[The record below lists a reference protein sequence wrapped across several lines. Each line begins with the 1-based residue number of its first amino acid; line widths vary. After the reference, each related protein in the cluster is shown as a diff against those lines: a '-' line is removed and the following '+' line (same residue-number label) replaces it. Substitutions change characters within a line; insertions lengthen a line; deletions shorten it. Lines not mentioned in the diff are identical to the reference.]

1 MSKSK
6 DREGSNCGSPVSS
19 SSDVPDSSKAVAP
32 GSRSSDPPL
41 LVSRLRVL
49 RLRDIN
55 PPFTEFD
62 SIERPIDI
70 VQLTVKDVEFLNC
83 CAYLTNVYRSHITS
97 LGKVYL
103 GEINSEDGKIVKV
116 ALLQYEQG
124 DSQTVV
130 RNAVA
135 SLAPKAVICTG
146 CCGRLDPSRAELG
159 DVVIS
164 SKLVTYD
171 HKKIING
178 QEQNRGVRVN
188 VTRHM
193 SRLIRTADHGWN
205 PPVQDPVYEGKVH
218 KDKDVL
224 SGSESVNDDQRK
236 QFLENYRKAVGI
248 ETEGG
253 GTVYH
258 LSVVLY
264 YHYMRQFK

>member
-116 ALLQYEQG
+116 A
-124 DSQTVV
+124 
-130 RNAVA
+130 
-135 SLAPKAVICTG
+135 LAPKAVICTG